1 MRRTK
6 MSKEL
11 EAVHLIRVYLD
22 TEGELE
28 MSNELNIIEDALI
41 QAEEDKKDHTWW

>member
-1 MRRTK
+1 

-11 EAVHLIRVYLD
+11 TPLESLHLIRVYLD

-28 MSNELNIIEDALI
+28 MSNELNVLKEVLL
-41 QAEEDKKDHTWW
+41 